1 MLLVWILFCISMP
14 LGSHDSWFLFLFFIV
29 SFFALKHDSGLLR
42 ISAWEA
48 GVFVW
53 QAYSEIE

>member
-14 LGSHDSWFLFLFFIV
+14 FFWAVTTHGFFLIV

>member
-1 MLLVWILFCISMP
+1 LDSLLHFDAS
-14 LGSHDSWFLFLFFIV
+14 LGSHDSWFLFLFSIV